1 MVTPQFLLE
10 GSHYALEQCGRLLH
24 DAIALFRDKSFATA
38 TVLAALAR
46 EELGKARELRLMRR
60 EALAGAMLTIKG
72 IKRRC
77 GTDHVVKQER
87 GQTSTVLRFTRDSEL
102 GELHRILHENQ
113 PHTEEWRAADA
124 RVQEIMAE
132 QRSHTPSDRH
142 RTRMSCL
149 YVDPDDTGTAW
160 KRPKDQTKEEAQ
172 TFLEDA
178 ANDYSVQYDHFQ
190 GGNVADV
197 NAEFYNALQ
206 QWTGRPELPRPNGRG
221 NRSPKK
227 NGLCGTCRPTAARSR
242 NGRPWPRP
250 FRRRQC
256 NGGRGMA
263 PDGTALW
270 TVQRNTA

>member
-1 MVTPQFLLE
+1 M
-10 GSHYALEQCGRLLH
+10 
-24 DAIALFRDKSFATA
+24 
-38 TVLAALAR
+38 
-46 EELGKARELRLMRR
+46 
-60 EALAGAMLTIKG
+60 
-72 IKRRC
+72 
-77 GTDHVVKQER
+77 
-87 GQTSTVLRFTRDSEL
+87 LRFTRDSEL

-113 PHTEEWRAADA
+113 PHTEEWRAADTE
-124 RVQEIMAE
+124 RVRDIMAE

-206 QWTGRPELPRPNGRG
+206 QWTGRPKPPHRMAAVTVPRKRTGCAAHAAQPPRSRETGSRGRAPFG
-221 NRSPKK
+221 DDSAMGEGVWHRTGLHSGQFNMQHRLREAATSCGVSAGVKGRK
-227 NGLCGTCRPTAARSR
+227 GLCRALSERNHAAHAANDRRCNSDYPQC
-242 NGRPWPRP
+242 GRFGEPK
-250 FRRRQC
+250 
-256 NGGRGMA
+256 
-263 PDGTALW
+263 
-270 TVQRNTA
+270 